1 MDTPTGMKLKVP
13 AIKPSLKTG
22 DNTTNYND
30 YDDYDDDD
38 ADEDMHQD
46 ETQQQRKRSNK
57 KKSKNNNNT
66 NTRTLKWDE
75 DKIKEHDQ
83 LRGTRMKI
91 DEPNTPYAHYDSG
104 SETDG
109 SFSSATQR
117 SVRSINSTGSGGGN
131 NETSQPQ
138 ISWDALTNKLEAHAA
153 VKDQVYPPSS
163 PSVASSSH
171 NGGGGGGGVSGGTV
185 TTDDDDDDDDEEQQK
200 RDAQKVEL
208 KRLEFQELR
217 KRHYNEMEVVRRF
230 RRDHPDGVPTSN
242 GSENGNEN
250 GNGHNDNEE
259 NDGDDENE

>member
-38 ADEDMHQD
+38 DMNQED
-46 ETQQQRKRSNK
+46 TQQQRKRSNK
-57 KKSKNNNNT
+57 KKSKNNNN

-117 SVRSINSTGSGGGN
+117 SVRSINSTGSGGN

-171 NGGGGGGGVSGGTV
+171 NVGGGGGVSGGTV